1 MPTSIVRY
9 RKASDA
15 YTTYQLQLPD
25 SQGLD
30 DSIHCTELAT
40 LADGYT
46 YVSVPD
52 GVVLPAQP
60 EQITVEPVELTPD
73 LREALKA
80 ASAHCAL
87 IAQRIE
93 EKIRARYSLSNEQYF
108 ARIASGAALGIYT
121 LEPGEYDALGAFGEH
136 VEACRQWGRS
146 ERARLGL

>member
-1 MPTSIVRY
+1 MTTSIVRY

-15 YTTYQLQLPD
+15 WTIYQLQLPD
-25 SQGLD
+25 SQGQD

-46 YVSVPD
+46 YVSVPN
-52 GVVLPAQP
+52 GVVLPEQP
-60 EQITVEPVELTPD
+60 EQITVEPVTLTPE

-93 EKIRARYSLSNEQYF
+93 DKIRARYTPNDEQYF

-121 LEPGEYDALGAFGEH
+121 FEPGEHDALAAFGEH
-136 VEACRQWGRS
+136 VEACRQWGRA
-146 ERARLGL
+146 ERAQLGL

>member
-1 MPTSIVRY
+1 MRY
-9 RKASDA
+9 RKVSDA

-25 SQGLD
+25 SQGPD

-40 LADGYT
+40 LPDGYT

-60 EQITVEPVELTPD
+60 EQITVEPVALTSE

-93 EKIRARYSLSNEQYF
+93 EKIRARYTLSDEQYF
-108 ARIASGAALGIYT
+108 ARIASGAALGIYA
-121 LEPGEYDALGAFGEH
+121 LEPGEHDALVAFGEH

>member
-1 MPTSIVRY
+1 MATIVRY
-9 RKASDA
+9 KKAQDA

-30 DSIHCTELAT
+30 DQIRCTELAT

-52 GVVLPAQP
+52 AVMLPDQP
-60 EQITVEPVELTPD
+60 EQITVEPVTLTPE

-80 ASAHCAL
+80 ASVHCEL
-87 IAQRIE
+87 ITQRIE
-93 EKIRARYSLSNEQYF
+93 DKIRARYSLNDEQYF

-121 LEPGEYDALGAFGEH
+121 MESGEHDALVAFGEH
-136 VEACRQWGRS
+136 VEACRQWGRT
-146 ERARLGL
+146 ERAQLGL

>member
-1 MPTSIVRY
+1 MRY
-9 RKASDA
+9 RKVSDA

-25 SQGLD
+25 SQGQD

-40 LADGYT
+40 LPDGYT

-93 EKIRARYSLSNEQYF
+93 EKIRARYTLNDEQYF
-108 ARIASGAALGIYT
+108 ARISSGAALGIYT
-121 LEPGEYDALGAFGEH
+121 LEPGEHDALVAFGEH